1 MSEDFSRVMRALR
14 SSDAF
19 QSDELLPLVYD
30 ELRQL
35 AAKRL
40 ATEKPGQT
48 LQPTALV
55 HDAWLELAGDQERT
69 WNDRTHFF
77 RAAAIAMRRIL
88 VDRAREKQAAKRG
101 SGVSRLNIEDF
112 DLAAAEPDGRVL
124 LIDEMLTRLEEEFPE
139 GARVVTLKF
148 FGGLT
153 EAEIAEIQGVTERTV
168 RRQWA
173 YARTRLFQ
181 MIQEDSE

>member
-55 HDAWLELAGDQERT
+55 HDAWLELAGDQQRT
-69 WNDRTHFF
+69 
-77 RAAAIAMRRIL
+77 
-88 VDRAREKQAAKRG
+88 
-101 SGVSRLNIEDF
+101 
-112 DLAAAEPDGRVL
+112 
-124 LIDEMLTRLEEEFPE
+124 
-139 GARVVTLKF
+139 
-148 FGGLT
+148 
-153 EAEIAEIQGVTERTV
+153 
-168 RRQWA
+168 
-173 YARTRLFQ
+173 
-181 MIQEDSE
+181 